1 MPQARLLLLDH
12 DPLGRSRVNPVQ
24 HREFPKRVA
33 MNGPFSSLTTFP
45 PARHSALERLAQFVP
60 HAGADYAA
68 LRNSDFGPDRPSSV
82 SRLSPYL
89 RYRLITEA
97 EVVDAVL
104 DQHSFQAAEKFIQ
117 EVLWRTY
124 WKGWLE
130 LRPEVWLRYEN
141 EVERLTPLYTHDK
154 TFQAALA
161 GTTGIDGFDDWVR
174 ELLETGYLHNHARMW
189 FASIWIF
196 TLRLP
201 WVLGADF
208 FLRHLLDADPASNT
222 LSWRWVG
229 GLQTQG
235 KTYLATKENIA
246 RFTGG
251 RFAPEGLALHA
262 EPLNDLPVP
271 DPMPLRTCKPHD
283 PTLRSALLLHPEDLS
298 PETLFIH
305 SFRFEQIYLLN
316 DPSFFWGQRAFNFV
330 SSATDELISVL
341 EDKYRAPVQSINA
354 QDIAGM
360 IDDLKQDNIKQV
372 FTPYAPQGPV
382 ASWIEKQKHK
392 FESADLS
399 LVIKR
404 RAWDD
409 AFWPHAT
416 KGFFPFKE
424 KIPKLLHRFR
434 SS

>member
-1 MPQARLLLLDH
+1 
-12 DPLGRSRVNPVQ
+12 
-24 HREFPKRVA
+24 
-33 MNGPFSSLTTFP
+33 MNGPFSSLMTFP
-45 PARHSALERLAQFVP
+45 PARHSALERLAQFIP

-68 LRNSDFGPDRPSSV
+68 HRNSDFGPDRPSSV

-97 EVVDAVL
+97 EVVNAVL

-130 LRPEVWLRYEN
+130 LRPEIWLSYEKD
-141 EVERLTPLYTHDK
+141 VLRLTPLYAHDK
-154 TFQAALA
+154 TFQAALS
-161 GTTGIDGFDDWVR
+161 GTTGIDCFDHWVR

-196 TLRLP
+196 TLKLP

-235 KTYLATKENIA
+235 KTYLASKENIA

-262 EPLNDLPVP
+262 EPLVDLPIP
-271 DPMPLRTCKPHD
+271 DPMPLSTFKPHD
-283 PTLRSALLLHPEDLS
+283 PTLRSALLLHLEDLH
-298 PETLFIH
+298 PESLFDH

-316 DPSFFWGQRAFNFV
+316 DPSFYWGQRAFNFV
-330 SSATDELISVL
+330 SSAMDELISGL
-341 EDKYRAPVQSINA
+341 EEKYRVSVKLINA
-354 QDIAGM
+354 QDHAGVM
-360 IDDLKQDNIKQV
+360 DDVKQDNIEQII
-372 FTPYAPQGPV
+372 TPYASQGLV
-382 ASWIEKQKHK
+382 ASWIEKQRHQ
-392 FESADLS
+392 FESAGLS
-399 LVIKR
+399 FVIRR

-416 KGFFPFKE
+416 RGFFPFKE
-424 KIPKLLHRFR
+424 KIPKLLNRFR